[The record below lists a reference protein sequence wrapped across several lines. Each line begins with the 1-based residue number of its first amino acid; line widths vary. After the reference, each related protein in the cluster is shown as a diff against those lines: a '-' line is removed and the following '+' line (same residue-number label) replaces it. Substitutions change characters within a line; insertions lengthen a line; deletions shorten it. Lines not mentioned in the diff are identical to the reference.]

1 MKQIIETFSA
11 RVPDFIDRI
20 AARIREAGLASYA
33 AFSDEQLKQIVS
45 AALQAFERDLRGDST
60 SAFAMYWQGVAER
73 AAQGADVADLLQA
86 MTFAEAELNV
96 ALFGA
101 FSGDPEAR
109 AWWLQRMHEIVYSG
123 ISALLRSFVVVREQV
138 IREQAEQ
145 LRELSTP
152 IIPLYTGVLV
162 LPLVGD
168 IDARRATQV
177 IEALLEAISRQ
188 QADVV
193 IIDITGVPVVD
204 TQVANYLLQAARAT
218 QLLGSQVVLVG
229 ISPDIAQTIVQ
240 LGVDL
245 SNIVT
250 RANLQSGVEYAF
262 AQRGLA
268 IRPLDRPA
276 DRFAK
281 AREGA

>member
-1 MKQIIETFSA
+1 MKQLIEIFSTSVA
-11 RVPDFIDRI
+11 DFADRV
-20 AARIREAGLASYA
+20 AVRIRAAGLTSYA
-33 AFSDEQLKQIVS
+33 AFSDERLKQIVS
-45 AALQAFERDLRGDST
+45 AALKAFESDLRGDST
-60 SAFAMYWQGVAER
+60 GAFAMYWQDVAER

-86 MTFAEAELNV
+86 MTFAEDEMNSVL
-96 ALFGA
+96 LGA

-109 AWWLQRMHEIVYSG
+109 AWWSRRMHEIVYSG
-123 ISALLRSFVVVREQV
+123 ISSLLRAFVVVREQV
-138 IREQAEQ
+138 IRDQAEQ

-168 IDARRATQV
+168 IDSRRAAQV

-245 SNIVT
+245 SNIMT

-268 IRPLDRPA
+268 IRPLNRPA
-276 DRFAK
+276 DRFTRAP
-281 AREGA
+281 EGV